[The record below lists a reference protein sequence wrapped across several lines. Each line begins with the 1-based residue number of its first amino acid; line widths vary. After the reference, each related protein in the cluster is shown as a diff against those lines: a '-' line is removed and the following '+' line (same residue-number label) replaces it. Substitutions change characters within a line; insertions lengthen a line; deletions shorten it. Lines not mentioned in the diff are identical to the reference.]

1 MIPENISAQD
11 YLKKLYVVIYGL
23 TIKKLSEIVNAP
35 CGYLKTLYD
44 LNHKLIKLCGV
55 DPLYPFDDKT
65 ILDIIQDITRIIP
78 YICCGKDKLKL
89 KDGDGLLEYQNDLPY
104 LKKYYEKILLENYDF
119 LNNIRK
125 IRNKYAHKLHA
136 VQLIGSLSS
145 PGCIFSYTFKIEDE
159 NKNGIT
165 LVDGQFF
172 KLIKALNNL
181 FSKIVCDICTFAYGE
196 NKIKNSLYY
205 IRITRFNFADFNKIY
220 DDKLLK
226 IIGQIMK
233 DF

>member
-1 MIPENISAQD
+1 MT
-11 YLKKLYVVIYGL
+11 L
-23 TIKKLSEIVNAP
+23 EIIDALG
-35 CGYLKTLYD
+35 GYLETLYD

-55 DPLYPFDDKT
+55 DTLYPFNKT
-65 ILDIIQDITRIIP
+65 ILDIIQDIPRIIP
-78 YICCGKDKLKL
+78 YKCYEENKLKL
-89 KDGDGLLEYQNDLPY
+89 ENRDGLLEYQDDLSY
-104 LKKYYEKILLENYDF
+104 LKKDYEKILLENHDF

-136 VQLIGSLSS
+136 VRHIGSAGS
-145 PGCIFSYTFKIEDE
+145 PASPFSYTFKIEDKDK
-159 NKNGIT
+159 NKDGIT
-165 LVDGQFF
+165 LAADQFI

-181 FSKIVCDICTFAYGE
+181 FSKIVFDIRTFADGE
-196 NKIKNSLYY
+196 NKDSLYY

-220 DDKLLK
+220 DDKFLT

>member
-1 MIPENISAQD
+1 MT
-11 YLKKLYVVIYGL
+11 L
-23 TIKKLSEIVNAP
+23 EIIDALG
-35 CGYLKTLYD
+35 GYLETLYD

-55 DPLYPFDDKT
+55 DTLYPFNKT
-65 ILDIIQDITRIIP
+65 ILDIIQDIPRIIP
-78 YICCGKDKLKL
+78 YICYGKNKLKL
-89 KDGDGLLEYQNDLPY
+89 ENRDGLLEYQDDLPY
-104 LKKYYEKILLENYDF
+104 LKKDYEKILLENHDF

-136 VQLIGSLSS
+136 VQHIGSASS
-145 PGCIFSYTFKIEDE
+145 PASPFSYTFKIEDKDK
-159 NKNGIT
+159 NKDENGIT
-165 LVDGQFF
+165 LAAGQFI

-181 FSKIVCDICTFAYGE
+181 FSKIVFDIRTFADGE
-196 NKIKNSLYY
+196 NKIKNPLYY

-220 DDKLLK
+220 DDNLLT